1 MRQKG
6 NEGRQNIQKKAVKV
20 AKKQAGR
27 PFEWTQG
34 HQGKLLQNRRRRG
47 GDSGSGK
54 ANMKMADEGGLGV
67 SVAQIGWLG
76 SFFDAP
82 DELHVESFYR
92 NMCLC
97 IFEQPSNELVAFWTP
112 SGVQKGDKS
121 WAPKCNF
128 RKAAGGKK
136 CSHSRTGAAFLQ
148 FEWVSKV

>member
-1 MRQKG
+1 MDPRSSG
-6 NEGRQNIQKKAVKV
+6 
-20 AKKQAGR
+20 
-27 PFEWTQG
+27 
-34 HQGKLLQNRRRRG
+34 GKLLQNGRHRG
-47 GDSGSGK
+47 GSGSGK

-67 SVAQIGWLG
+67 SVAQIGRLG

-82 DELHVESFYR
+82 DELHFESLYQ

-121 WAPKCNF
+121 WAQKYNF
-128 RKAAGGKK
+128 RKTAGGKK